1 MQQPPRQ
8 RRSQRHAAQQDGVR
22 RPQYP
27 DDTPRVQY
35 PDDTARPSY
44 PQDSAPAQYAAPR
57 AQYPEYPEYPAS
69 STPVQPAQ
77 QQSYAASASYTPPQQ
92 SRYQPYAS
100 SAQPPYQQPTAPV
113 YPQYTPRFAQNNTP
127 PQPPYYPPH
136 DQGGDY
142 GETPPPRRRSHD
154 GLWLLVVIGCIALLI
169 IGGFSVSS
177 LYSSH
182 YPAFREKVAALNQ
195 DTFYHGVHVD
205 GVHLGG
211 MTRDQARQAL
221 TQNAAYSDQQF
232 SLPVTID
239 GKTWTITQRELPLTR
254 NIDAVLDEA
263 YAIGR
268 QGMLDT
274 LSGSGTPFE
283 ARYQQVSSAGQE
295 GAYLYTQITYDK
307 STVRALAETL
317 AERVNVKAQDASIY
331 QFDFSSRS
339 FQFMPEQV
347 GQEIDSEEIY
357 NAIISRMDARNYSAV
372 TLATKKTQ
380 PNVTVAQLNQSF
392 GLISSYTTSTGNLKG
407 YNRTRNIELACA
419 AVTGTVESG
428 KTFSF
433 NSTTG
438 RRTVDKGY
446 LPAGAIAQGAS
457 VEEVGGGVCQV
468 SSTLFNAAAMAN
480 MEIVYSSPHAWP
492 STYVAPGR
500 DATVDWQSY
509 QSLEQSLDLK
519 FKNTSDYPIF
529 IVAYVTGSNY
539 NKDCKCTVEIYGV
552 AFKDGISIDLQTELV
567 STTPAPTEIELRL
580 NTSLAYGETKT
591 VRKARDGY
599 VYKTYRVYYQNGVE
613 VRRDLLRTSTYR
625 TYSQIDEYNY

>member
-22 RPQYP
+22 RPQYPDDTPRPQYP

-113 YPQYTPRFAQNNTP
+113 YPQYTPRFTQNNTP
-127 PQPPYYPPH
+127 PQPPYYPPR

-182 YPAFREKVAALNQ
+182 YPAFREKVAALSQ

-357 NAIISRMDARNYSAV
+357 NAIISRMDAR
-372 TLATKKTQ
+372 
-380 PNVTVAQLNQSF
+380 P
-392 GLISSYTTSTGNLKG
+392 
-407 YNRTRNIELACA
+407 
-419 AVTGTVESG
+419 
-428 KTFSF
+428 
-433 NSTTG
+433 
-438 RRTVDKGY
+438 
-446 LPAGAIAQGAS
+446 
-457 VEEVGGGVCQV
+457 
-468 SSTLFNAAAMAN
+468 
-480 MEIVYSSPHAWP
+480 SPMSPWR
-492 STYVAPGR
+492 S
-500 DATVDWQSY
+500 
-509 QSLEQSLDLK
+509 
-519 FKNTSDYPIF
+519 
-529 IVAYVTGSNY
+529 
-539 NKDCKCTVEIYGV
+539 
-552 AFKDGISIDLQTELV
+552 
-567 STTPAPTEIELRL
+567 
-580 NTSLAYGETKT
+580 
-591 VRKARDGY
+591 
-599 VYKTYRVYYQNGVE
+599 
-613 VRRDLLRTSTYR
+613 
-625 TYSQIDEYNY
+625 